1 MEQAVAHFLTLY
13 KFNGPIKGGGPE
25 RFQKFKGIVAQE
37 GGRIV
42 LFGGLLGAYDVM
54 TVCDYPTNRAAMK
67 GTARI
72 ANLISAQTTTLPIV
86 DEPDFLSLLKEVTEL
101 S

>member
-1 MEQAVAHFLTLY
+1 MAHFLTLY
-13 KFNGPIKGGGPE
+13 KFSGPIKGGGPD
-25 RFQKFKGIVAQE
+25 RFKQFTGIVEQE

-42 LFGGLLGAYDVM
+42 FFGGLLGPYDVM
-54 TVCDYPTNRAAMK
+54 TLCEYPSTRAAMK

-72 ANLISAQTTTLPIV
+72 ANLIAAQTLTMPVV
-86 DEPDFLSLLKEVTEL
+86 DEPEFLSLLKEVTEL

>member
-1 MEQAVAHFLTLY
+1 MARFLTLY
-13 KFNGPIKGGGPE
+13 KFTGPIKGGGPH
-25 RFQKFKGIVAQE
+25 RFKKFTGIVEQE

-42 LFGGLLGAYDVM
+42 YFGGLLGQYDVM
-54 TVCDYPTNRAAMK
+54 TVCESPSTRAAMK

-72 ANLISAQTTTLPIV
+72 GNLIAAQSTTLPIV
-86 DEPDFLSLLKEVTEL
+86 DEPEFLSLLKEVTEL

>member
-1 MEQAVAHFLTLY
+1 MAHFLTLY

-25 RFQKFKGIVAQE
+25 RYQRFKGIVDSE

-42 LFGGLLGAYDVM
+42 FFGGLLGPYDVM
-54 TVCDYPTNRAAMK
+54 TLTEYPTSRAAMK

-72 ANLISAQTTTLPIV
+72 ANLISAQTLTMPVV

-101 S
+101 SQ

>member
-1 MEQAVAHFLTLY
+1 MAHFLTLY

-25 RFQKFKGIVAQE
+25 RYQKFKGIVDSE

-42 LFGGLLGAYDVM
+42 FFGGLLGPYDVM
-54 TVCDYPTNRAAMK
+54 TLSEYPTSRSAMK

-72 ANLISAQTTTLPIV
+72 ANLISAQTLTMPVV
-86 DEPDFLSLLKEVTEL
+86 DEPDFLSLLKEVAEL
-101 S
+101 T

>member
-1 MEQAVAHFLTLY
+1 MDS
-13 KFNGPIKGGGPE
+13 
-25 RFQKFKGIVAQE
+25 E

-42 LFGGLLGAYDVM
+42 FFGGLLGPYDVM
-54 TVCDYPTNRAAMK
+54 TLTEYPTSRAAMK

-72 ANLISAQTTTLPIV
+72 ANLISAQTLTMPVV

-101 S
+101 SQ